1 MSEKKKKYPIKNR
14 YVIDTSVF
22 TNPDSQ
28 KLFGINT
35 EGAVTGFIQSI
46 QTNGLEIYMP
56 ASIFREFSNFIT
68 ADVLSE
74 FRKHIIVRAPDL
86 YNIQIPAAMFHAF
99 IRGLRQRVNKGL
111 AIAEKAIRS
120 ENIPENV
127 RWVRQQYREALRSGI
142 VDSVED
148 FEVIILAKEVE
159 AAIVSE
165 DQGIANMAE
174 EFGLEVFSGE
184 QFAYCHI
191 H

>member
-35 EGAVTGFIQSI
+35 EEAVTDFIQSI

-74 FRKHIIVRAPDL
+74 FRKHIIVSAPDL

-148 FEVIILAKEVE
+148 FEVIILAKEVK